1 MNVQCP
7 ECGEAIRLQNG
18 RCARCAFAL
27 TVPGIW
33 RHFVRSVRRKTQIS
47 CPSCREPAEIAAR
60 ECRACGALLTL
71 ENVIGATV
79 EPTRKKVERRMAN
92 ATPGFKRGVQ
102 WAVFALS
109 LVTLWLLLTFVQAR
123 KGSSVLELALLSS
136 VYLAFFGLL
145 SVFFLPRKLIWTIRH
160 RASAISKLSLIA
172 NFFSALLLLQLALGT
187 WQKQAGGLAI
197 LFGTVWLGAVILTR
211 FFWPLLCDVMSL
223 FSQANVYFN
232 SADPQGRSARFQ

>member
-1 MNVQCP
+1 
-7 ECGEAIRLQNG
+7 
-18 RCARCAFAL
+18 
-27 TVPGIW
+27 
-33 RHFVRSVRRKTQIS
+33 
-47 CPSCREPAEIAAR
+47 
-60 ECRACGALLTL
+60 
-71 ENVIGATV
+71 
-79 EPTRKKVERRMAN
+79 MAN

-145 SVFFLPRKLIWTIRH
+145 SVFFLPRKLIWAIRH

-223 FSQANVYFN
+223 FSQANVYLN